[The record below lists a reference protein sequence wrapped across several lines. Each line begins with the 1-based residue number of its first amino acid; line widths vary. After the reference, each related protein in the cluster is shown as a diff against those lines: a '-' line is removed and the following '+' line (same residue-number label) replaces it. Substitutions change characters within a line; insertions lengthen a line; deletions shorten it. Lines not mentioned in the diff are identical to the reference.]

1 MDFFEKEMRSLFE
14 KSKLM
19 KDAKYCGKMAIAKPQ
34 DGLVLK
40 FEFATNGCAND
51 YVGIRAKVMSVT
63 CGVIDSHVFLFSDI
77 IGDKNNGTGKVKPY
91 LWEGDVKS
99 CWNVPVTEEEKQK
112 IARSVLDYA
121 EMFVSPDM
129 ALRL

>member
-77 IGDKNNGTGKVKPY
+77 IGDKYNGMRKVKPY
-91 LWEGDVKS
+91 LWESDEKS
-99 CWNVPVTEEEKQK
+99 CWNVPVTEKERQK
-112 IARSVLDYA
+112 IALAVFDYA

-129 ALRL
+129 ALKL

>member
-40 FEFATNGCAND
+40 FEFTTNGCAND
-51 YVGIRAKVMSVT
+51 YEGIKAKIMSLT

-77 IGDKNNGTGKVKPY
+77 
-91 LWEGDVKS
+91 
-99 CWNVPVTEEEKQK
+99 
-112 IARSVLDYA
+112 
-121 EMFVSPDM
+121 
-129 ALRL
+129 

>member
-14 KSKLM
+14 KSELM

-51 YVGIRAKVMSVT
+51 YVGIKAKVMSLT

-77 IGDKNNGTGKVKPY
+77 IGDKNNGTVRVIPY
-91 LWEGDVKS
+91 LWESDVKS
-99 CWNVPVTEEEKQK
+99 CWNVPVTEKDIQK

>member
-19 KDAKYCGKMAIAKPQ
+19 EDAKYCGKMAIAKPQ

-51 YVGIRAKVMSVT
+51 YEGIKAKIMSLT
-63 CGVIDSHVFLFSDI
+63 CGVIDSHVFCFRISS
-77 IGDKNNGTGKVKPY
+77 GTKNGTGRVKPY

-99 CWNVPVTEEEKQK
+99 RWNVTVTEEEKQK